1 MRRTC
6 IVKSVVLMIAAL
18 LLLPGINGQQA
29 SSAPK
34 NTAPAEAT
42 TTRRK
47 LTSDQERGLRLLKL
61 AEAQAGGLQAD
72 MRALVLWQ
80 AARAYT
86 GFDAAK
92 ARALMRQAFQVT
104 LSVENPGD

>member
-1 MRRTC
+1 MRRPC

-61 AEAQAGGLQAD
+61 AEAQAGGVPAGK
-72 MRALVLWQ
+72 RGAV
-80 AARAYT
+80 RSPT
-86 GFDAAK
+86 G
-92 ARALMRQAFQVT
+92 
-104 LSVENPGD
+104 PGPNRVRPPQTPGVVGPAILITPSGW